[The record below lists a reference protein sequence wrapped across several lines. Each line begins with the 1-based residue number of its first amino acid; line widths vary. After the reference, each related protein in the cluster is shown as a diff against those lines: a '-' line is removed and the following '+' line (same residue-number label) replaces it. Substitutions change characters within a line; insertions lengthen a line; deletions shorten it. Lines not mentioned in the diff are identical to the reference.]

1 MGLRIRIL
9 LALAPLA
16 LVVLAMVLAAPLLNR
31 QMRQINEQ
39 RLAAAGDL
47 VESLELQALILHE
60 HHLVGRLIEGDTIR
74 SAELQATRN
83 EILDT
88 LAEQEELADTS
99 QELDQQL
106 AVQYAALARRHDD
119 VLDLASQGSIRSAE
133 IVYANDIDR
142 LLNGVFDT
150 SQEIGD
156 LNENELNRINRDTL
170 VLQQRV
176 MSGFAIGGA
185 LALLLALGLVLVLT
199 GAALRPI
206 RQLAGDAERYTN
218 GDFEGQ
224 LSPAGN
230 IREVQVLR
238 DSFQNL
244 IDVTKARQQEL
255 ELSSQNLAQ
264 QLEQEQQLRET
275 VAALDVPV
283 IPLQE
288 QMLLLPL
295 IGYLDERRANDVGR
309 VLLEAINQRR
319 ARRVLLDISGLVGA
333 GPETA
338 AALRD
343 LVVSARLLGA
353 DLILVGVRAEQ
364 APTLIEAG
372 IDAQRL
378 KTARDVSSAVNGI

>member
-16 LVVLAMVLAAPLLNR
+16 LVVLAMVVAAPVLND
-31 QMRQINEQ
+31 QMRLINEQ
-39 RLAAAGDL
+39 RFAAAEDL

-60 HHLVGRLIEGDTIR
+60 HHLVGRVIEGDTVR
-74 SAELQATRN
+74 RAELQTTRVQ
-83 EILDT
+83 ILET
-88 LAEQEELADTS
+88 MEEQEELVDVS
-99 QELDQQL
+99 QMLDQQL
-106 AVQYAALARRHDD
+106 AVQYSALSRRHDD
-119 VLDLASQGSIRSAE
+119 VLELAGQGSIRSAE

-150 SQEIGD
+150 TQEISD
-156 LNENELNRINRDTL
+156 LNEAELNRINRETL
-170 VLQQRV
+170 AIQQRV
-176 MSGFAIGGA
+176 LSGFAIGGA
-185 LALLLALGLVLVLT
+185 LALLLALGLALVFT
-199 GAALRPI
+199 GSALRPI
-206 RQLAGDAERYTN
+206 RRLADDAERYTR
-218 GDFEGQ
+218 GDFDGR

-244 IDVTKARQQEL
+244 IDTTRARQHDL
-255 ELSSQNLAQ
+255 ELSSQNLAH

-288 QMLLLPL
+288 QTLLLPL
-295 IGYLDERRANDVGR
+295 IGYLDDRRANEVGR

-319 ARRVLLDISGLVGA
+319 ARRVLLDISGLAGA

-353 DLILVGVRAEQ
+353 DMILVGVRAEQ

-378 KTARDVSSAVNGI
+378 KTARDVSSAVNGM